1 MQDVT
6 AGKRAL
12 WYSSF
17 IASADPILRSTALG
31 CSFIFSIRLSNY
43 HIVNFTRT
51 TYNAIGPPTTWQNLS
66 RLTYMNNL
74 EKLDLI
80 RKEVHHVEV
89 LDSDLI
95 NNNALH
101 SDVTDDKSFDLL

>member
-1 MQDVT
+1 
-6 AGKRAL
+6 
-12 WYSSF
+12 
-17 IASADPILRSTALG
+17 
-31 CSFIFSIRLSNY
+31 
-43 HIVNFTRT
+43 
-51 TYNAIGPPTTWQNLS
+51 
-66 RLTYMNNL
+66 MNNL